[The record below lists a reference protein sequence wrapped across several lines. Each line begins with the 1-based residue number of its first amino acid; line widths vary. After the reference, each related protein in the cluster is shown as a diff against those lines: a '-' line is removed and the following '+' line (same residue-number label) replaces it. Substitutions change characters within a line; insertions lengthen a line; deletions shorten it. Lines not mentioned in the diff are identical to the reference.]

1 MGLIKGVIGCSCYC
15 QMIADHIR
23 PARRLMGMRPSE
35 ERPMLIT
42 YKEAAKLMSV
52 SLITVRRMADRGD
65 LERVMLTPGTP
76 RISMRS
82 VEVIASRSGAPHQ
95 VTGS

>member
-1 MGLIKGVIGCSCYC
+1 M
-15 QMIADHIR
+15 R
-23 PARRLMGMRPSE
+23 PMDMRPSD
-35 ERPMLIT
+35 ERPILIT